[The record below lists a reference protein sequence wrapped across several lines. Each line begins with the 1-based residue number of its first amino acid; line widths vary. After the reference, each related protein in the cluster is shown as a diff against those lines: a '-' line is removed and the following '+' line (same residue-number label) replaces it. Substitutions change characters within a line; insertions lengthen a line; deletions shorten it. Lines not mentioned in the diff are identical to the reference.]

1 MQCPHCLMHFHEEW
15 KYSSLGA
22 NADGNWSIECTYC
35 AACKKL
41 IVRLECSSW
50 STENRLT
57 VNKFIVYPKASGRS
71 PVSDDVPREFI
82 ADYEEAALILADSPK
97 ASAALSRRCLQ
108 HILREAA
115 GVREKTLYADI
126 QKVIDSNALPSYLSE
141 PLDMLRKIG
150 NVAAHATQNANT
162 GEIVPV
168 DPNEAAWCLDVIELL
183 FDFYF
188 VGPANAERQQQAF
201 QEKLRGT
208 DDSLKSTP

>member
-1 MQCPHCLMHFHEEW
+1 MQCPHCLMYFHEEW
-15 KYSSLGA
+15 NSWNLGA
-22 NADGNWSIECTYC
+22 NADGQWSVTSMYC
-35 AACKKL
+35 PACRKL
-41 IVRLECSSW
+41 VVRLECA
-50 STENRLT
+50 LAFT
-57 VNKFIVYPKASGRS
+57 VNRFIVYPKASGRS
-71 PVSDDVPREFI
+71 PVSNDVPREFI

-108 HILREAA
+108 HILRDKA

-126 QKVIDSNALPSYLSE
+126 QKVIDSNALPLYLSE

-168 DPNEAAWCLDVIELL
+168 DPNEAAWCLDVIDLL

-188 VGPANAERQQQAF
+188 VGPANAERLQQAF

-208 DDSLKSTP
+208 DDSLESTP